1 MTTETRREIA
11 VVPPQVKVVQ
21 HVRQMYAVPV

>member
-1 MTTETRREIA
+1 MTTETRREIV

-21 HVRQMYAVPV
+21 HVRQV